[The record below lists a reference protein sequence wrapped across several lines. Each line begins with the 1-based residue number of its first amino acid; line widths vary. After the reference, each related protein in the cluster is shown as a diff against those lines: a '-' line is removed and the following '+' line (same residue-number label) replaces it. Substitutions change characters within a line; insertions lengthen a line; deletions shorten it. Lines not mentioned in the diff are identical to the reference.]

1 MIDFVESIRL
11 YLLPEKFEEKSKE
24 KKIEKKARRQTII
37 NLRSIN

>member
-11 YLLPEKFEEKSKE
+11 YLLPEKLEEKSKE